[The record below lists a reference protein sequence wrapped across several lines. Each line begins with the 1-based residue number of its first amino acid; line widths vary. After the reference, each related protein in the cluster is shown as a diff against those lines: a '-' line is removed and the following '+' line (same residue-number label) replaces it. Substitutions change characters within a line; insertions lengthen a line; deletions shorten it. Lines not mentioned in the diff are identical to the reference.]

1 MIYFI
6 LAFILLIYFEL
17 LGQAILN
24 YLKKDLYIFS
34 FGIGIIAWLAI
45 AYISTSILTALDCS
59 FYLILFIYSI
69 IFIISLYL
77 IIKKIKYLKIG
88 IINWLI
94 LIIVS
99 TIILYYSFN
108 TSLGD
113 LNGFDSTHYI
123 NMVTSNIG
131 LDKLNSKSVVDGTFT
146 KNISYQYTFQS
157 YYYLASCILFI
168 FDKACSLMN
177 ITFEAG
183 IAFIWI
189 FQYLYNYLF
198 ISIILIA
205 LNKFFNRKYLLHII
219 VVLFFILCYFRI
231 YYNSAFGFYGN
242 TYRTIILAYTSL
254 FLIELFNRDDISTK
268 FLFGMS
274 LLAACAV
281 SSSTVFMVFLS
292 LFATFFIFIDR
303 NDKLFKEYA
312 IILFVPSINLF
323 TILKSSILSAIGVS
337 LVLCLLLYFCNDI
350 LTEII
355 RKYHLK
361 KYLLIASFLLM
372 FMLSYR
378 FTHDIFNFD
387 AFFNSSNEQYD
398 MTLNYFNKYVG
409 YRAIEWYKFIAVLS
423 MMMTLIF
430 KRKEDM
436 SKMIWILIIVFFN
449 PFCCSFLNEIN
460 VVYYRAYDLIIN
472 PFILVWL
479 FKKLEEMLEFKYAYS
494 IIATVLVCAMVTSES
509 PKSLLYWHGSFKP
522 QDNYDYLYKMDKNEL
537 DVLNRLKDEI
547 EYNKIGRPFI
557 ITPNLRTLSF
567 IPDGEYLY
575 GREYRINDNWDEAKN
590 ELYAIFYPVLYY
602 GDEAQ
607 PDNPDYEHMCEYIND
622 AEVDFIVQDKSVDY
636 YDEKDEVYY
645 SLTYKID
652 ECGTYPI
659 YESDDYALYMFER

>member
-69 IFIISLYL
+69 IFIFSLYL
-77 IIKKIKYLKIG
+77 IIKKIKYLNID

-94 LIIVS
+94 LIIAS

-131 LDKLNSKSVVDGTFT
+131 LDKLNSKSVVHGTFN
-146 KNISYQYTFQS
+146 KDISYQYTFQS

-168 FDKACSLMN
+168 FDKVSSLMN
-177 ITFEAG
+177 ITFETG
-183 IAFIWI
+183 IGFIWI

-205 LNKFFNRKYLLHII
+205 LNKFFNKKHIFHFI
-219 VVLFFILCYFRI
+219 VVSFLILCYFRI
-231 YYNSAFGFYGN
+231 YYNSVFGFYGN
-242 TYRTIILAYTSL
+242 TYRTIIFAYTSL
-254 FLIELFNRDDISTK
+254 LLIELFNKDGISTK
-268 FLFGMS
+268 VLFGMG

-281 SSSTVFMVFLS
+281 SSSAVFTIFLL
-292 LFATFFIFIDR
+292 LFAIFFIFIDR
-303 NDKLFKEYA
+303 NDNLFKEYA
-312 IILFVPSINLF
+312 VILLIPSINLF
-323 TILKSSILSAIGVS
+323 TILQSNISLAIGFS
-337 LVLCLLLYFCNDI
+337 LVLCSFLYFCNDV
-350 LTEII
+350 LTKII
-355 RKYHLK
+355 RKYRLK
-361 KYLLIASFLLM
+361 KYLLMVFFLLM
-372 FMLSYR
+372 FILSYR
-378 FTHDIFNFD
+378 VTHNIFNFD
-387 AFFNSSNEQYD
+387 AFFNSHNERYD
-398 MTLNYFNKYVG
+398 MTLNYFNKYTSV
-409 YRAIEWYKFIAVLS
+409 RAIEWYKFIAVFS

-430 KRKEDM
+430 KRKEEM

-449 PFCCSFLNEIN
+449 PFCCSFLYKIN

-479 FKKLEEMLEFKYAYS
+479 FKQIEEMLEFKYSYG
-494 IIATVLVCAMVTSES
+494 IITAVLVCAMFTSERPES
-509 PKSLLYWHGSFKP
+509 MLYYHESFVP
-522 QDNYDYLYKMDKNEL
+522 QDNYDCLYKMDKNEV

-547 EYNKIGRPFI
+547 NYNKIERPFI

-567 IPDGEYLY
+567 IPNGEYLF
-575 GREYRINDNWDEAKN
+575 GRVYQKNDNWEDAKN

-607 PDNPDYEHMCEYIND
+607 PDNPDYEHMCEYIN
-622 AEVDFIVQDKSVDY
+622 ETNVDFIVQDKSVDY
-636 YDEKDEVYY
+636 YDEKEDIYY

-659 YESDDYALYMFER
+659 YENDDYALYMFER